1 MKRLR
6 GNLSLTRFRS
16 LLKDTFLRNSFYI
29 FLSSITSSGFGLLF
43 WMVAARYYDI
53 DSVGVASTLIS
64 TSGLI
69 VALGMLGMD
78 QSMIRYFPVLDR
90 SMILGS
96 VVRIAVP
103 LAMAIGAVFILGS
116 SIWMPDLV
124 ASDNVHVLFIL
135 LIGASSLAYVTHT
148 AFVGSRNAQNGWYQ
162 NLILGLRVVLLLA
175 FVTLQDLGILFAMLA
190 SYAIALPVSGLLLFR
205 SGLRLGAI
213 DWSFLRRVFWFS
225 TGNYV
230 ATILN
235 MLPTLAMPIVVF
247 SLIGS
252 AEAAIY
258 YMALSIATI
267 VFLIPATFN
276 TSLYVE
282 GSHGESL
289 VKTFRRSLTI
299 TYAILVPCIIIF
311 MLLGPYILGILGA
324 QYRSD
329 GLGILNILLVSG
341 LFFTLFQQVSTYL
354 KVREHVRGVVL
365 MGAVNSASFLALS
378 VILAAAFGKD
388 GIGYSWVFSFALGAL
403 VGLVYMRYAR
413 GRNGQ
418 PSTGP

>member
-1 MKRLR
+1 MRRLR
-6 GNLSLTRFRS
+6 ANLSITRFRS
-16 LLKDTFLRNSFYI
+16 LLKDTFLRNSFFI

-43 WMVAARYYDI
+43 WMVAAWYYDI
-53 DSVGVASTLIS
+53 ESVGVTSTLIS

-96 VVRIAVP
+96 VVKIAAP
-103 LAMAIGAVFILGS
+103 LAMAIGAVFLLGS
-116 SIWMPDLV
+116 SLWMPDLV
-124 ASDNVHVLFIL
+124 ASDIVHILFIL
-135 LIGASSLAYVTHT
+135 LIGATSVAYIAHT

-162 NLILGLRVVLLLA
+162 NILLGVRVILLVA
-175 FVTLQDLGILFAMLA
+175 FVVLQDLGILFAMLV
-190 SYAIALPVSGLLLFR
+190 SYAITLPVSGILLFR

-213 DWSFLRRVFWFS
+213 DWSFLRKSFWFS

-235 MLPTLAMPIVVF
+235 MLPTMAMPILVF
-247 SLIGS
+247 SLIGA

-258 YMALSIATI
+258 YMALSIAAI

-289 VKTFRRSLTI
+289 AKTFRRSLTI
-299 TYAILVPCIIIF
+299 TYAILVPCIIAF

-354 KVREHVRGVVL
+354 KVKEFIRGVVL
-365 MGAVNSASFLALS
+365 MGAVNSGSFLALS
-378 VILAAAFGKD
+378 VILAAAIGKD

-403 VGLVYMRYAR
+403 VGLIYMRHTR
-413 GRNGQ
+413 GR
-418 PSTGP
+418 SGPLPINL

>member
-1 MKRLR
+1 MEKLR
-6 GNLSLTRFRS
+6 AQLSLTRLKGLF
-16 LLKDTFLRNSFYI
+16 KDTFLRNSFYI

-43 WMVAARYYDI
+43 WMVAAWYYDI
-53 DSVGVASTLIS
+53 ESVGVASTLIS

-96 VVRIAVP
+96 VVKIAAP

-116 SIWMPDLV
+116 SLWMPDLV
-124 ASDNVHVLFIL
+124 ASDIVHILFIL
-135 LIGASSLAYVTHT
+135 LIGATSVAYIAHT

-162 NLILGLRVVLLLA
+162 NMILGVRVLLLIA
-175 FVTLQDLGILFAMLA
+175 FVTLQDLGILIAMLV
-190 SYAIALPVSGLLLFR
+190 SYAITLPVSGLLLFR
-205 SGLRLGAI
+205 SGLRLGTI
-213 DWSFLRRVFWFS
+213 DWSFLRKAFWFS

-235 MLPTLAMPIVVF
+235 MLPTMAMPILVF
-247 SLIGS
+247 SLIGA

-258 YMALSIATI
+258 YMALSIAAI

-289 VKTFRRSLTI
+289 TKTFRRSLTI

-311 MLLGPYILGILGA
+311 MLLGPFILGILGA
-324 QYRSD
+324 QYRSE

-341 LFFTLFQQVSTYL
+341 IFFTLFQQVSTYL
-354 KVREHVRGVVL
+354 KVKEHIRGVVL
-365 MGAVNSASFLALS
+365 MGAVNSGSFLALS
-378 VILAAAFGKD
+378 VILASAIGKD

-403 VGLVYMRYAR
+403 VGIAYMRYTR
-413 GRNGQ
+413 GR
-418 PSTGP
+418 SGPLPVNP